1 MSEDT
6 AEMPSVTGATDLL
19 KGLVPV
25 TKAGIVGPMGPSRLA
40 GVVSAWYQWDFT
52 AGGLLAV
59 AARRDG
65 DRIAVIDD
73 RGPISYRQL
82 DGDAH
87 ALAAALH
94 GRGLRERGRIGI
106 LARNHRGFLIAMGAS
121 ARLGTDLVLLNTGA
135 STTQLAEVLAEQKI
149 DWLLVDSEFT
159 PLLTDTAP
167 MVAVFADAEPA
178 ERRDGADAEPAER
191 RDGADAEA
199 ADVSA
204 DSDRVQFED
213 LLADGRRSTAPL
225 ARRPR
230 RGRIVVL
237 TSGTTGTPKGA
248 NRPEPRSWMPASA
261 LLSRLPLR
269 SAETTVV
276 ASPIFHTW
284 GLAAAQVGLA
294 LRSTMLL
301 TRRFD
306 PAGTVAQIAAHRATA
321 LWVVPTMLQRITDL
335 PAGDRD
341 VDLSTLR
348 VIAASGSAIPTGVV
362 HKTFEVFGSVLYNFY
377 GSTEV
382 SWASIA
388 QPHELRGHPTT
399 AGRPPLGTVVRIL
412 DDRGHEV
419 PHGTVGRVFV
429 GNGMLF
435 EGYTRNGSEKEI
447 SGGLMSTGDLGHFDP
462 TGLLFLDGR
471 SDDMI
476 VSGGENVY
484 PREVENLLSELPGVL
499 ENAVVGI
506 DDPEFGARLAA
517 YVVRTDDPD
526 GAGLT
531 EDGIKSHVKAHLARH
546 CVPREV
552 AFLDELPRN
561 PAGKVVPRL
570 LPKA

>member
-1 MSEDT
+1 
-6 AEMPSVTGATDLL
+6 MPSLAGATDLL
-19 KGLVPV
+19 KGLVPI
-25 TKAGIVGPMGPSRLA
+25 TRAGIVGPIGPSALT

-65 DRIAVIDD
+65 NRIAVVDD
-73 RGPISYRQL
+73 LGSVSYRQL
-82 DGDAH
+82 DADAH
-87 ALAAALH
+87 ALAVALH
-94 GRGLRERGRIGI
+94 DRGLRERGRIGI
-106 LARNHRGFLIAMGAS
+106 LARNHRGFLVAMGAS
-121 ARLGTDLVLLNTGA
+121 SRLGTDLVLLNTGA
-135 STTQLAEVLAEQKI
+135 SDAQLAEVVVEQRL
-149 DWLLVDSEFT
+149 DWLLVDPEFT
-159 PLLTDTAP
+159 ALIPDGTLR
-167 MVAVFADAEPA
+167 VAVFEDPDHACDAASGA
-178 ERRDGADAEPAER
+178 EGWARFDGLVE
-191 RDGADAEA
+191 
-199 ADVSA
+199 
-204 DSDRVQFED
+204 
-213 LLADGRRSTAPL
+213 DGRTGGAGAL

-230 RGRIVVL
+230 RGRIIVL

-248 NRPEPRSWMPASA
+248 SRPEPRSWMPASA
-261 LLSRLPLR
+261 VLSRLPLR

-284 GLAAAQVGLA
+284 GLAATQIGLA
-294 LRSTMLL
+294 LRSTMVL

-306 PAGTVAQIAAHRATA
+306 PAATVASVAEHRASA

-335 PAGDRD
+335 PPGERNA
-341 VDLSTLR
+341 DLTSLR

-362 HKTFEVFGSVLYNFY
+362 HKTLDLFGSVLYNFY

-388 QPHELRGHPTT
+388 QPAELAQHPTT

-412 DDRGHEV
+412 GEDGSPVPDGEVGH
-419 PHGTVGRVFV
+419 VFV

-435 EGYTRNGSEKEI
+435 DGYTRSGSEKQVRD
-447 SGGLMSTGDLGHFDP
+447 GLMSTGDLGHFNED
-462 TGLLFLDGR
+462 GLLFLDGR

-506 DDPEFGARLAA
+506 EDPEFGARLAA

-526 GAGLT
+526 GADLT
-531 EDGIKSHVKAHLARH
+531 VDGVRAHVKTHLARF

-552 AFLDELPRN
+552 VFLDALPRN
-561 PAGKVVPRL
+561 PTGKVVPRL
-570 LPKA
+570 LPKV

>member
-1 MSEDT
+1 
-6 AEMPSVTGATDLL
+6 MPSVTGATDLL

-73 RGPISYRQL
+73 RGPISYRRL
-82 DGDAH
+82 NADAR
-87 ALAAALH
+87 ALAGALH
-94 GRGLRERGRIGI
+94 ERGLRERGRIGI

-159 PLLTDTAP
+159 PLLTDAAP
-167 MVAVFADAEPA
+167 SVAVFTDAEPA
-178 ERRDGADAEPAER
+178 EA
-191 RDGADAEA
+191 AEA
-199 ADVSA
+199 AGVSA
-204 DSDRVQFED
+204 DPDRVRFED
-213 LLADGRRSTAPL
+213 LLADGRRSSAPL

-276 ASPIFHTW
+276 GSPIFHTW

-294 LRSTMLL
+294 LRSTLVL
-301 TRRFD
+301 ARRFD
-306 PAGTVAQIAAHRATA
+306 PAATVAQVAEHRATA

-335 PAGDRD
+335 PSGDRD

-388 QPHELRGHPTT
+388 QPHDLRAHPTT

-412 DDRGHEV
+412 DDGGNEV

-435 EGYTRNGSEKEI
+435 EGYTRSGSEKEI

-531 EDGIKSHVKAHLARH
+531 ENGIKSHVKAHLARH

-570 LPKA
+570 LPKG

>member
-1 MSEDT
+1 
-6 AEMPSVTGATDLL
+6 MPSVTGATDLL

-73 RGPISYRQL
+73 RGPISYRRL
-82 DGDAH
+82 NADAR
-87 ALAAALH
+87 ALAGALYE
-94 GRGLRERGRIGI
+94 RGLRERGRIGI

-167 MVAVFADAEPA
+167 SVAVFADAEPA
-178 ERRDGADAEPAER
+178 ERPNCADAEPAER
-191 RDGADAEA
+191 PNCADAEPA
-199 ADVSA
+199 ETAEVSA
-204 DSDRVQFED
+204 DADRVRFED
-213 LLADGRRSTAPL
+213 LLAGGRRTTAPL

-294 LRSTMLL
+294 LRSTMVLA
-301 TRRFD
+301 RRFD
-306 PAGTVAQIAAHRATA
+306 PAATVTQIAEHRATA

-388 QPHELRGHPTT
+388 QPHELRAHPTT

-435 EGYTRNGSEKEI
+435 EGYTRSGSEKEI

-484 PREVENLLSELPGVL
+484 PREVENLLSELSGVL

>member
-1 MSEDT
+1 
-6 AEMPSVTGATDLL
+6 MPSVTGATDLL

-40 GVVSAWYQWDFT
+40 GVVSAWFQWDFT

-82 DGDAH
+82 DEDAR

-159 PLLTDTAP
+159 PLLTDSAP
-167 MVAVFADAEPA
+167 DVAVFADAEPA
-178 ERRDGADAEPAER
+178 EAPADT
-191 RDGADAEA
+191 
-199 ADVSA
+199 
-204 DSDRVQFED
+204 DRVGFED
-213 LLADGRRSTAPL
+213 LLAGGRRSTAPL

-294 LRSTMLL
+294 LRSTMVLA
-301 TRRFD
+301 RRFD
-306 PAGTVAQIAAHRATA
+306 PAATVAQIAEHRAAA

-341 VDLSTLR
+341 ADLSTLR

-388 QPHELRGHPTT
+388 QPHELRAHPTT

-412 DDRGHEV
+412 DDRGNEV

-435 EGYTRNGSEKEI
+435 EGYTRSGSEKEI

-462 TGLLFLDGR
+462 SGLLFLDGR

-570 LPKA
+570 LPKS

>member
-1 MSEDT
+1 
-6 AEMPSVTGATDLL
+6 MPSVTGATDLL

-82 DGDAH
+82 DEDAH

-167 MVAVFADAEPA
+167 SVAVFADAEPV
-178 ERRDGADAEPAER
+178 
-191 RDGADAEA
+191 EA
-199 ADVSA
+199 AKA
-204 DSDRVQFED
+204 SDLVGFED
-213 LLADGRRSTAPL
+213 LLVDGRRSTAPL

-294 LRSTMLL
+294 LRSTMVL

-306 PAGTVAQIAAHRATA
+306 PAGTVAQVAAHRATA

-388 QPHELRGHPTT
+388 QPHELREHPTT

-435 EGYTRNGSEKEI
+435 EGYTRSGSEKEI

-570 LPKA
+570 LPKG

>member
-1 MSEDT
+1 
-6 AEMPSVTGATDLL
+6 MPSVTGATDLL

-73 RGPISYRQL
+73 RGPISYRKL
-82 DGDAH
+82 DEDAH

-94 GRGLRERGRIGI
+94 ERGLRERGRIGI

-135 STTQLAEVLAEQKI
+135 STTQLSEVLAEQKI

-159 PLLTDTAP
+159 PLLTNTAP
-167 MVAVFADAEPA
+167 NVAVFADAEPTEA
-178 ERRDGADAEPAER
+178 PADT
-191 RDGADAEA
+191 
-199 ADVSA
+199 
-204 DSDRVQFED
+204 DRVGFED
-213 LLADGRRSTAPL
+213 LLAVGRRSTAPL

-294 LRSTMLL
+294 LRSTMVL
-301 TRRFD
+301 TRRFG
-306 PAGTVAQIAAHRATA
+306 PAATVAQIAEHSATA

-341 VDLSTLR
+341 ADLSTLR

-388 QPHELRGHPTT
+388 QPHELRAHPTT

-435 EGYTRNGSEKEI
+435 EGYTRSGSEKEI

-462 TGLLFLDGR
+462 SGLLFLDGR

-526 GAGLT
+526 GKGLT
-531 EDGIKSHVKAHLARH
+531 EDGIKSHVKVHLARH